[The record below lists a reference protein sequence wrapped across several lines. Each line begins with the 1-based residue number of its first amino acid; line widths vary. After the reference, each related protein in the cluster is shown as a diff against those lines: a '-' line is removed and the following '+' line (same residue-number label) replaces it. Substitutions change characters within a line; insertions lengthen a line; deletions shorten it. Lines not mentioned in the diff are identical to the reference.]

1 MEALKTI
8 AFYKKL
14 GAIILCALIMSL
26 PAFLNGYPFLFQDS
40 WDYLSGFAKIYRLP
54 VYGTFTQLGVVF
66 GTPWAIALA
75 QGFIIAHLMYYVNKS
90 VFGKTNLWFLIAQ
103 TAFLTVFSSLPFFSA
118 FMMADVFTPIL
129 FMALYLLAF
138 HSDIIPLPIKIYFWG
153 LAVFAAMAHITN
165 IYLGLGILIFAAMVK
180 FIRADFSIKA
190 LKPLAVPMVIMVTA
204 IGWVMSLN
212 AYYFRTFS
220 LSPASPVFALANLV
234 SQGSARRYILDVCPQ
249 AQLKI
254 CKFAKA
260 LPSDVNDFLWH
271 KGGVV
276 PEFKGFK
283 NFAPEAKYIVK
294 QTIVNYPG
302 EVIMNSAEYFTASFG
317 VHAPAVEL
325 NSSLIKDRVYNA
337 LTRNYGKQ
345 ERDAYLRSKQ
355 ANDALPYDLIRAIDD
370 VSYPLSLGLLVLMS
384 LFFLRRINDNRV
396 LLPLF
401 TLVYILGNNF
411 LCAAASGLFDR
422 YQARVSWLMVFAVV
436 LMAGYLF
443 KQARDGELNFALNDA
458 QKSPAV

>member
-1 MEALKTI
+1 MEALKTVD
-8 AFYKKL
+8 FYKKL
-14 GAIILCALIMSL
+14 GAIIVCALIMTL
-26 PAFLNGYPFLFQDS
+26 PAIYNGYPFLFQDS

-54 VYGTFTQLGVVF
+54 VYGTFTRLGIVF

-90 VFGKTNLWFLIAQ
+90 VFGKTNLWFLMAQ
-103 TAFLTVFSSLPFFSA
+103 TAVLTAISSLPFFSA

-138 HSDIIPLPIKIYFWG
+138 HSNIIPLPIKVYFWG

-180 FIRADFSIKA
+180 FIRSDFSVSA

-234 SQGSARRYILDVCPQ
+234 SQGPARQYILDVCPQ

-276 PEFKGFK
+276 PEFKGFR

-294 QTIVNYPG
+294 ETIVRYPG
-302 EVIMNSAEYFTASFG
+302 EVIKNSAEYFKDSFS
-317 VHAPAVEL
+317 VHTPAVEL
-325 NSSLIKDRVYNA
+325 NSSLIKDKVYVA
-337 LTRNYGKQ
+337 LWRNYGKQ
-345 ERDAYLRSKQ
+345 ERDTYLRSKQ
-355 ANDALPYDLIRAIDD
+355 ANDALPYDLIRFIDD
-370 VSYPLSLGLLVLMS
+370 VTYPTSLALLIVIS
-384 LFFLRRINDNRV
+384 LALVRRINDNR
-396 LLPLF
+396 LLFPLF
-401 TLVYILGNNF
+401 TLVFVLGNNF
-411 LCAAASGLFDR
+411 LCATASGLFDR
-422 YQARVSWLMVFAVV
+422 YQARVSWLMVFAVI
-436 LMAGYLF
+436 LMAGYATQQYRSKTAIVL
-443 KQARDGELNFALNDA
+443 AD
-458 QKSPAV
+458 